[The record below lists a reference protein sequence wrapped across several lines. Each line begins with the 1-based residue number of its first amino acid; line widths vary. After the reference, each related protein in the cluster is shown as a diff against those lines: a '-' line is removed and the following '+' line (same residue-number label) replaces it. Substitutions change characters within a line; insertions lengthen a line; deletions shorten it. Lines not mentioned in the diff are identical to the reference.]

1 MNKMVKK
8 WYDICLE
15 AEVAEDEVLE
25 DEEAKKDLTK
35 EEIEYLLDS
44 DCRQSWCWSLA
55 PAPLFLPKYKFP
67 YFFIKDK
74 KES

>member
-25 DEEAKKDLTK
+25 DEEAKNDLTK
-35 EEIEYLLDS
+35 EEIDYLLNIFSYDVG
-44 DCRQSWCWSLA
+44 
-55 PAPLFLPKYKFP
+55 YKV
-67 YFFIKDK
+67 IVTDDK
-74 KES
+74 EIIFNN

>member
-35 EEIEYLLDS
+35 EEIEYLLD
-44 DCRQSWCWSLA
+44 
-55 PAPLFLPKYKFP
+55 LFGYDVGYKV
-67 YFFIKDK
+67 IVTDDK
-74 KES
+74 EIIFYN

>member
-35 EEIEYLLDS
+35 EEIEYLLDF
-44 DCRQSWCWSLA
+44 RL
-55 PAPLFLPKYKFP
+55 
-67 YFFIKDK
+67 
-74 KES
+74 

>member
-15 AEVAEDEVLE
+15 AEVTEDEVLE

-35 EEIEYLLDS
+35 EEIEYLLD
-44 DCRQSWCWSLA
+44 
-55 PAPLFLPKYKFP
+55 LFGYDVGNKV
-67 YFFIKDK
+67 IVTDDK
-74 KES
+74 EIIFNN